1 MKGRTAL
8 FLLICII
15 LLSLGVRGIIGSTE
29 ERLGQ
34 DLDIEKKRSEVIK
47 IGVFEPLTGGAASG
61 GQMTL
66 EGIQLAQQLYPEVLG
81 KKVELVI
88 EDNKSDKSVA
98 AKAVTKLVHEEN
110 VNALIGSY
118 GSSLSIAAGEVV
130 KKVKIPTVGC
140 SPTNPQVTYNNP
152 YYFRVC
158 FMDPFQGTV
167 MANYAAR
174 ELGAQKAI
182 IVQDTTQEYSLG
194 LSQYF
199 MESFKE
205 LTGNEKSIISVVPY
219 VSGESD
225 FEEQLESI
233 KDVEADVIFVP
244 GNYME
249 SAMFIKQ
256 ARQFGIKIP
265 IIGGDTWETYN
276 FMEIGGPEVEGA
288 TFSTHFTAET
298 PITEMSNQ
306 FIEAYQK
313 QYGKAPNAFG
323 ALGFDAYMVLINAI
337 ERANSVN
344 PEKIKAALAE
354 TVHFKGA
361 TGSITLDSDGNT
373 RKSAVIKKI
382 ENGRFKY
389 VTFINE

>member
-8 FLLICII
+8 FLFISMI
-15 LLSLGVRGIIGSTE
+15 LLSVCVRGIIGSTE
-29 ERLGQ
+29 EKLGVKV
-34 DLDIEKKRSEVIK
+34 DIEKKRSEVIK

-66 EGIQLAQQLYPEVLG
+66 EGIQLAHQLFPEVLG

-88 EDNKSDKSVA
+88 EDNKSDKSMA
-98 AKAVTKLVHEEN
+98 AKAVTRLVYEED
-110 VNALIGSY
+110 VKALIGSY
-118 GSSLSIAAGEVV
+118 GSSLSIAAGEIV
-130 KKVKIPTVGC
+130 KEVKIPTVGC

-167 MANYAAR
+167 MANYAVK
-174 ELGAQKAI
+174 ELNAQKAI
-182 IVQDTTQEYSLG
+182 VVQDTTQEYSLG

-199 MESFKE
+199 MESFKK
-205 LTGNEKSIISVVPY
+205 LTKNDHSIVSVISY
-219 VSGESD
+219 VSGERD
-225 FEEQLESI
+225 FDEQLELM
-233 KDVEADVIFVP
+233 KNLETDVIFVP

-249 SAMFIKQ
+249 SAMFIKK
-256 ARQFGIKIP
+256 ARAIGIITP
-265 IIGGDTWETYN
+265 IIGGDTWETYD
-276 FMEIGGPEVEGA
+276 FMEIGGSAVEGA
-288 TFSTHFTAET
+288 TFSTHFTSET
-298 PITEMSNQ
+298 PITEISNQ

-323 ALGFDAYMVLINAI
+323 ALGFDAYIVLMNAI

-344 PEKIKAALAE
+344 PEKIRGALAE
-354 TVHFKGA
+354 TANFKGT
-361 TGSITLDSDGNT
+361 TGSITLDAHGNT

>member
-1 MKGRTAL
+1 MKGKMAL

-15 LLSLGVRGIIGSTE
+15 LLSLGIRGIIGSTK

-34 DLDIEKKRSEVIK
+34 ELEKTQSEVIK

-66 EGIQLAQQLYPEVLG
+66 EGIQLAHELFPEVLG
-81 KKVELVI
+81 KNIELVI
-88 EDNKSDKSVA
+88 EDNKSDRSVA
-98 AKAVTKLVHEEN
+98 AKAVTRLVYEED
-110 VNALIGSY
+110 VKALIGSY
-118 GSSLSIAAGEVV
+118 GSSLSIAAGEII

-140 SPTNPQVTYNNP
+140 SPTNPQVTYKNP

-158 FMDPFQGTV
+158 FTDPFQGTV
-167 MANYAAR
+167 MANYAVR
-174 ELGAQKAI
+174 ELGAQRAI
-182 IVQDTTQEYSLG
+182 VVQDTTQEYSLG

-199 MESFKE
+199 MESFKG
-205 LTGNEKSIISVVPY
+205 LTNDENSIVSVIPY
-219 VSGESD
+219 VSGERD
-225 FEEQLESI
+225 FQEQLESI
-233 KDVEADVIFVP
+233 QAIDVDVIFVP

-249 SAMFIKQ
+249 SAIFIKQ
-256 ARQFGIKIP
+256 ARKMGITTP
-265 IIGGDTWETYN
+265 IIGGDTWETYD
-276 FMEIGGPEVEGA
+276 FIEIGGPDIEGA

-298 PITEMSNQ
+298 PITEMSKQ
-306 FIEAYQK
+306 FIDAYQK

-337 ERANSVN
+337 ERADSVN
-344 PEKIKAALAE
+344 PEKIKNALGE
-354 TVHFKGA
+354 TAHFKGA
-361 TGSITLDSDGNT
+361 TGSITLDTDGNT

-382 ENGRFKY
+382 ENGRFEY

>member
-1 MKGRTAL
+1 MKRKMAL

-15 LLSLGVRGIIGSTE
+15 LLSLGIRGIIGSTK

-34 DLDIEKKRSEVIK
+34 ELEKTPSEVIK

-66 EGIQLAQQLYPEVLG
+66 EGIQLAHELFPEVLG
-81 KKVELVI
+81 KNIELVI
-88 EDNKSDKSVA
+88 EDNKSDRSVA
-98 AKAVTKLVHEEN
+98 AKAVTRLVYEED
-110 VNALIGSY
+110 VKALIGSY
-118 GSSLSIAAGEVV
+118 GSSLSIAAGEII

-140 SPTNPQVTYNNP
+140 SPTNPQVTYKNP

-158 FMDPFQGTV
+158 FTDPFQGTV
-167 MANYAAR
+167 MANYAVR
-174 ELGAQKAI
+174 ELGAKRAI
-182 IVQDTTQEYSLG
+182 VVQDTTQEYSLG

-199 MESFKE
+199 MESFKD
-205 LTGNEKSIISVVPY
+205 LTNDENSIVSVIPY
-219 VSGESD
+219 VSGERD
-225 FEEQLESI
+225 FQEQLESI
-233 KDVEADVIFVP
+233 QAIDVDVIFVP

-249 SAMFIKQ
+249 SAIFIKQ
-256 ARQFGIKIP
+256 ARKMGVTTP
-265 IIGGDTWETYN
+265 IIGGDTWETYD
-276 FMEIGGPEVEGA
+276 FIEIGGPDIEGA

-298 PITEMSNQ
+298 PITEMSKQ
-306 FIEAYQK
+306 FIDAYQK

-337 ERANSVN
+337 ERADSVN
-344 PEKIKAALAE
+344 PEKIKNALGE
-354 TVHFKGA
+354 TAHFKGA

-382 ENGRFKY
+382 ENGRFEY